1 MVLKLSR
8 ALWLSP
14 AVVFTLTL
22 AVAQEPTPIKVQVK
36 EVIVPV
42 SVTTVDGKFVT
53 ELVQNDFSIYDQGK
67 LQTITHFSAEPNQP
81 VVVGF
86 LLDLSSASR
95 TQWKNIRE
103 AVIELVFTLV
113 PGDKTHAGYLIGYGN
128 EAELLVDTT
137 FDPEKIVEKIRKL
150 SPSGGSTMNDA
161 IFKAASDGNRKL
173 VKGEPYDPRRV
184 IVVIGDGHD
193 NASTHTLEQA
203 LELAQRQMVTIY
215 TIDTSAYGFS
225 NDTKKNLKVLA
236 EDTGGRLEEP
246 LQNVYRDVAGFLN
259 QPSDFGNY
267 QLKVGTGAYAAQIAN
282 TLNKSIA
289 NITGEI
295 TTQYT
300 LHYTPNVE
308 DDPRLRRTIE
318 VKVNGL
324 PNVIVRARNYYY
336 PHPVTP

>member
-8 ALWLSP
+8 ALSLSP
-14 AVVFTLTL
+14 AVVFALTL
-22 AVAQEPTPIKVQVK
+22 AAAQEPTPIKVQVK

-42 SVTTVDGKFVT
+42 SVTTQQGQFVT
-53 ELVQNDFSIYDQGK
+53 ELVESDFSIYDQGK

-86 LLDLSSASR
+86 LLDLSSSSR
-95 TQWKNIRE
+95 TQWKNIRD
-103 AVIELVFTLV
+103 AAIELVFTLV

-150 SPSGGSTMNDA
+150 SPSGGSAMNDA
-161 IFKAASDGNRKL
+161 IYMASGSSNRKVL
-173 VKGEPYDPRRV
+173 LNEPYDPRRV
-184 IVVIGDGHD
+184 IVVIGNGDD

-215 TIDTSAYGFS
+215 TIDTSAYGFA

-236 EDTGGRLEEP
+236 ENTGGRLEEP
-246 LQNVYRDVAGFLN
+246 LQNVYRDVPGFLP
-259 QPSDFGNY
+259 QPSDLGNN
-267 QLKVGTGAYAAQIAN
+267 QLKEGAYTAQMQNA
-282 TLNKSIA
+282 LNKAIA
-289 NITGEI
+289 DIAGEI

-300 LHYTPNVE
+300 LHYVPEVG
-308 DDPRLRRTIE
+308 DDPHEKRTIE
-318 VKVNGL
+318 VKVKGL
-324 PNVIVRARNYYY
+324 SSFVVRARNYYY
-336 PHPVTP
+336 PYPVIP